1 MELNKRK
8 IDIIKV
14 LLGFNVIF
22 GILSFFY
29 VSKWSVIVAT
39 ILNLLLAGTFLII
52 EKYFY
57 LFTFMLKTKK
67 IANTLNNKL
76 ESLG

>member
-1 MELNKRK
+1 MDLNKRK

-14 LLGFNVIF
+14 LVGFNVIF
-22 GILSFFY
+22 GLLSFFY

-39 ILNLLLAGTFLII
+39 ILNLLLAGTYLII

-57 LFTFMLKTKK
+57 IFDLMLKNNKF
-67 IANTLNNKL
+67 ANKLKTKL
-76 ESLG
+76 ESLD